1 MLTKNDKE
9 EMREMFV
16 EILSKNNEKVFQMF
30 HDFTRSVR
38 DEMHSLILASESR
51 MMLRLEKLRTDI
63 VNDIGS
69 ILDEAVL
76 PQIAELQHEV
86 KRIKL
91 HVHMV

>member
-1 MLTKNDKE
+1 MLTKKDKVE
-9 EMREMFV
+9 LREMFV
-16 EILSKNNEKVFQMF
+16 EILTGALHNMK
-30 HDFTRSVR
+30 R
-38 DEMHSLILASESR
+38 DIREETCALILASESR
-51 MMLRLEKLRTDI
+51 MMQRLEKLRHDI

-86 KRIKL
+86 RRIKL